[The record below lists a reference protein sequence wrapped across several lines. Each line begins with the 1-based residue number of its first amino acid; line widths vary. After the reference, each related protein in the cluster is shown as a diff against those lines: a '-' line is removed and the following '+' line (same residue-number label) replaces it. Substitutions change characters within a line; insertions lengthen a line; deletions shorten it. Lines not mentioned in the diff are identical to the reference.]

1 MPDRRESK
9 KEDPVRKLAYLALL
23 IALAVLMGYVE
34 SLIPLHFGIP
44 GIKIGLCN
52 IVILIVLLLYSP
64 KEALLVSAAR
74 ILVIGFLFGNLF
86 SILYSLAGA
95 VLSILVMAVLMRTG
109 TCGLMGISACGG
121 AAHNIGQLLV
131 ARLVLPGLPLLWYTP
146 VLMIAGILTGV
157 LVAFLVYE
165 VMKRIWSG
173 RNI

>member
-1 MPDRRESK
+1 MPDNHDRK
-9 KEDPVRKLAYLALL
+9 KEDSVRKLAYLALL

-34 SLIPLHFGIP
+34 SLLPLHFGIP

-74 ILVIGFLFGNLF
+74 ILVIGFLFGSLF
-86 SILYSLAGA
+86 SILYSMAGA

-109 TCGLMGISACGG
+109 RFGLMGISAAGG

-157 LVAFLVYE
+157 LIAFLVYE
-165 VMKRIWSG
+165 VMKRIGNG
-173 RNI
+173 RTI

>member
-1 MPDRRESK
+1 MPDNHDHK
-9 KEDPVRKLAYLALL
+9 KVDPVRKLAHLALL

-34 SLIPLHFGIP
+34 SLLPLHFGIP

-74 ILVIGFLFGNLF
+74 ILVIGFLFGSLF
-86 SILYSLAGA
+86 SILYSMAGA

-109 TCGLMGISACGG
+109 RFGLMGISAAGG

-157 LVAFLVYE
+157 LIAFLVYE
-165 VMKRIWSG
+165 VMKRIGNG
-173 RNI
+173 RTI